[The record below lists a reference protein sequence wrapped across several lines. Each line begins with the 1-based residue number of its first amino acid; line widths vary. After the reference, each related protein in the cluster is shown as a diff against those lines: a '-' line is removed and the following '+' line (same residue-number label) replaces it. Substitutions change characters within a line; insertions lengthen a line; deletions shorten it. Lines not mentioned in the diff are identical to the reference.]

1 MPGAASSGRPW
12 TAAGCAERTIRRSL
26 AVTTRL
32 SKRLPQPWHSDS
44 AARAGARAKAV
55 VPRPGRARLDPG
67 DRDSK
72 LDSARGD
79 RRHWR
84 CLCMPG
90 RRRSAPRFRFP
101 HRGGGLRLWRAIR
114 SPRRRVVRVAQ
125 SRRKQHG
132 TRRPVEPD
140 FRSGAEQKVD
150 VGLNAVPRLVHGGS
164 QDRCSGQFCSPIR
177 LRSSDMS
184 DNCNPEKEK
193 RGICP
198 SLELR
203 ASSEARRD
211 PARSRWRRRP
221 PSTN

>member
-1 MPGAASSGRPW
+1 MTYR
-12 TAAGCAERTIRRSL
+12 
-26 AVTTRL
+26 
-32 SKRLPQPWHSDS
+32 HSDS

-114 SPRRRVVRVAQ
+114 RQGVGLYESHNRGASSTARGGRSSQTSAPVR
-125 SRRKQHG
+125 SRRSTSVSTQ
-132 TRRPVEPD
+132 
-140 FRSGAEQKVD
+140 FRASSTAEARIGV
-150 VGLNAVPRLVHGGS
+150 VGNSA
-164 QDRCSGQFCSPIR
+164 
-177 LRSSDMS
+177 LRFDCGHPTWEM
-184 DNCNPEKEK
+184 EK
-193 RGICP
+193 RSIRP

-203 ASSEARRD
+203 ASSEAGRD